1 MVAAPPSL
9 TMTFAQAAP
18 VAASTRIR
26 ARALLVPRLTWVAK
40 RVPTR
45 ASVVAADTR
54 LPTSAVAADALMPT
68 SAAAVVIRLP
78 TSPAAVVVPR
88 RTSAVVA
95 ARKTVADVRPREMAA
110 TTAIDPR
117 VTANGQG

>member
-1 MVAAPPSL
+1 
-9 TMTFAQAAP
+9 
-18 VAASTRIR
+18 
-26 ARALLVPRLTWVAK
+26 
-40 RVPTR
+40 
-45 ASVVAADTR
+45 VVAADTR

-95 ARKTVADVRPREMAA
+95 ARKAVADVRPREMAA